1 MIAIDQM
8 QSTRVLLAGLG
19 DGFGNSIDKIPAGF
33 GNHPLWNLGHLVVT
47 TGLLVYRL
55 SGLDLGMP
63 ESMVEDFGK
72 GSDPKT
78 WTATH
83 SWADIKQQ
91 LLAQPAQLRKDWDDG
106 LFQEFKRYETSIGIV
121 LENVEQAITYN
132 TFHEG
137 THLGYALAQR
147 KALAGA

>member
-8 QSTRVLLAGLG
+8 QSTRGMLVNLG
-19 DGFGNSIDKIPAGF
+19 DGFGDSIDTIPAGF

-55 SGLDLGMP
+55 SGLELNMP
-63 ESMVEDFGK
+63 ESFVADFGK
-72 GSDPKT
+72 GSDPKA
-78 WTATH
+78 WTACY
-83 SWADIKQQ
+83 SWSDIREQ
-91 LLAQPAQLRKDWDDG
+91 LLAQPGQLRKDLDAG
-106 LFQEFKRYETSIGIV
+106 TFQEFKRYETSSGIV

-137 THLGYALAQR
+137 IHLGYALAQR
-147 KALAGA
+147 KALDK